1 MDSKTEKYLD
11 RVIGSLVRGTNIDY
25 EKGIITFPFS
35 PYPLSFNL
43 TLPFKYIPPSLSFS
57 FSVPTYS
64 FEIYCKNTYGLTEEE
79 IKYVYKQYRDIIKD
93 KIENGQ

>member
-1 MDSKTEKYLD
+1 MEDKKYLD
-11 RVIGSLVRGTNIDY
+11 MVIGSLVRGTNIDY
-25 EKGIITFPFS
+25 EKREIIFPFS
-35 PYPLSFNL
+35 PFPLSFQL
-43 TLPFKYIPPSLSFS
+43 SLPFKYIPPSLSFS

>member
-1 MDSKTEKYLD
+1 MEDKKYLD
-11 RVIGSLVRGTNIDY
+11 MVIGSLVRGTNIDY
-25 EKGIITFPFS
+25 EKREIIFPFS
-35 PYPLSFNL
+35 PYPLSFQL
-43 TLPFKYIPPSLSFS
+43 SLPFKYIPPSLSFS

-64 FEIYCKNTYGLTEEE
+64 FEIYCKNTFGLTEEE